1 MIDNDYKNFAERMGS
16 FEECVAISNIVTRN
30 RSVIEHAGIMG
41 MKWGKHKIATAGTIG
56 AAAKTG
62 QSAASLGQTITKNA
76 HSKKSLNEAKKLN
89 DDDLKQL
96 TNRLNLEN
104 NYINAQTQ
112 QAGKNKVESILST
125 VGATMAFV
133 SSAAV
138 MVDVIRK
145 AKG

>member
-16 FEECVAISNIVTRN
+16 FEDDIDIPNVVTRN
-30 RSVIEHAGIMG
+30 RSAVEHSGIKG
-41 MKWGKHKIATAGTIG
+41 MKWGKHKSLDVNSVGAIAR
-56 AAAKTG
+56 TG
-62 QSAASLGQTITKNA
+62 QGATTLGQTI
-76 HSKKSLNEAKKLN
+76 KKSTQNTKVLKEAKKLT

-104 NYINAQTQ
+104 NYVNAQTQ
-112 QAGKNKVESILST
+112 QAGKSKVEGLLST
-125 VGATMAFV
+125 IGATMAFV